1 MKGETADAK
10 ERESECLVK
19 SERPIYPRVASDRYN
34 HSMTGPVESVSAHVS
49 GWRIRSAGSHSV
61 EYAHAK
67 FCDELSVLPQSF
79 GTIVR

>member
-1 MKGETADAK
+1 MKRETADVR

-49 GWRIRSAGSHSV
+49 GWRIRYAGTDSV